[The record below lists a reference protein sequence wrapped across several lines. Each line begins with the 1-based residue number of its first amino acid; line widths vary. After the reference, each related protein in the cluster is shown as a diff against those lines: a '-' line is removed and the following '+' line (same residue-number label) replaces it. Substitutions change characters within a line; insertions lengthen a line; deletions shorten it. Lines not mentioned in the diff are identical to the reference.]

1 MGFYPK
7 DSFGNRQ
14 DGALPDVFTAVKHS
28 VTARQVAE
36 MYGIEVNSHGMACC
50 PFHDDTHP
58 SMKLDERYYCFGC
71 HASGDAIDFVANLFQ
86 IGTREA
92 AMKIAEDFHTPYDP
106 KGRPGRGKPVTPE
119 QKKEWEMRQ
128 MQKDFREWRSKA
140 LSDLNGDYRILT
152 DRAEQ
157 FAPTD
162 REAPFPK
169 GFVSAYNDRTL
180 VEFYIGVLETAS
192 QENQI
197 SLYQSERTT
206 IAELHDRVNGRGR
219 ECRSV
224 REKLEEKKIFLKSQ
238 MDKAMTV
245 QKQRAAI

>member
-1 MGFYPK
+1 MGFYPNG
-7 DSFGNRQ
+7 SFENRQ

-71 HASGDAIDFVANLFQ
+71 HASGDAIDFVSNLFQ

-92 AMKIAEDFHTPYDP
+92 AMKIAEDFHVPYDP
-106 KGRPGRGKPVTPE
+106 KGRPGRGKPVMPE

-128 MQKDFREWRSKA
+128 LQKDFREWRSKA

-162 REAPFPK
+162 RDAPFPK

-192 QENQI
+192 RESQI
-197 SLYQSERTT
+197 DLYLHDRTT
-206 IAELHDRVNGRGR
+206 IATLHDRVNGRDR
-219 ECRSV
+219 ERPSV
-224 REKLEEKKIFLKSQ
+224 REKLEAKKLLLKSQ
-238 MDKAMTV
+238 RNERDYPE
-245 QKQRAAI
+245 KQRAAI